1 MLQKWNK
8 AEKKIQKD
16 ASKIFSFG
24 EFNVRSE
31 INLLKANKRKK
42 LDNTILQFSKI
53 QETLK
58 QKLKTKE
65 WHNYRFWSGHSLKK

>member
-53 QETLK
+53 PGNI
-58 QKLKTKE
+58 KTKIK
-65 WHNYRFWSGHSLKK
+65 NKRMA